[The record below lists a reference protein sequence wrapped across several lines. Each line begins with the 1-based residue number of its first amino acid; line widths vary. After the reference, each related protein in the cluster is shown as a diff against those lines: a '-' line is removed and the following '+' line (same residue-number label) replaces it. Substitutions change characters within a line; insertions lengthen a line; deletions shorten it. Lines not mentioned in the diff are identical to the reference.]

1 MPLWLVMVFR
11 SIKILTVPLLLLIA
25 ITACKTS
32 GKKQNIV
39 PAADID
45 TVVRRMSDLMVH
57 DVTNPPLAA
66 RFFAY
71 SFLAGYEVISQNNP
85 AIKSLK
91 EILNNYPEIEKP
103 SIKKYDYQLAALL
116 AIIETATRIQP
127 SGMQLQALKEKILKQ
142 VENDLDEEAING
154 SITYANAITTAVLKY
169 AREDGYRSFSD
180 YPRYSPVNSEGSW
193 FPTPPGYIAAVEPYF
208 GKLRLFFLDSV
219 VQFMPPLPVP
229 FSKNKSSV
237 FYALMDSVYQTG
249 KNLTK
254 EQQEI
259 AAFWDCNPF
268 ALNDQGHLKVGIKK
282 ISPGAHWM
290 GIAGIACAQENL
302 SFDSSMMIHSMLAL
316 TLTDAFICCWN
327 EKYRSNRIRPETA
340 IRKYIDPEWKPLL
353 QTPPF
358 PEYISGHSAVS
369 GASAEVLS
377 YFFGDNFNYRDS
389 VEQDFGLPSRSFHS
403 FKEAAQEAAISRY
416 YGGIHFMDANIN
428 GLQLGEKIGKHIL
441 SRYLKQSHIVSN
453 AHLKGL
459 PDTLKTNF

>member
-1 MPLWLVMVFR
+1 MFIR

-25 ITACKTS
+25 STACNTA

-71 SFLAGYEVISQNNP
+71 SFLAGYEIVSQNNP
-85 AIKSLK
+85 EVKSL
-91 EILNNYPEIEKP
+91 EGILNHYPQIEKP
-103 SIKKYDYQLAALL
+103 DIKKYDYQLAALL
-116 AIIETATRIQP
+116 ATIETASRLQP
-127 SGMQLQALKEKILKQ
+127 SGKQLQALKEKILKQ
-142 VENDLDEEAING
+142 VEDNLDEEIING
-154 SITYANAITTAVLKY
+154 SINYANAVTTAILKY
-169 AREDGYRSFSD
+169 ARKDGYRNFSD
-180 YPRYSPVNSEGSW
+180 YPRYSPVNTEGTW
-193 FPTPPGYIAAVEPYF
+193 YPTPPGYIAAVEPYF
-208 GKLRLFFLDSV
+208 GKLRPFFLDSV
-219 VQFMPPLPVP
+219 MQFIPPPPEP
-229 FSKNKSSV
+229 FSKNKISA
-237 FYALMDSVYQTG
+237 FYSLMDSVYRTG

-268 ALNDQGHLKVGIKK
+268 ALNRQGHLKVGMKK

-290 GIAGIACAQENL
+290 GITGIACTQKNL
-302 SFDSSMMIHSMLAL
+302 SFDSSMMIHSVMAL
-316 TLTDAFICCWN
+316 TLTDAFICCWD

-340 IRKYIDPEWKPLL
+340 IRRYIDPEWEPFL

-358 PEYISGHSAVS
+358 PEYISGHSTVS

-377 YFFGDNFNYRDS
+377 HFFGDPFNYKDS
-389 VEQDFGLPSRSFHS
+389 VEQDFGLPPRSFRS
-403 FKEAAQEAAISRY
+403 FREAAQEAAISRY

-428 GLQLGEKIGKHIL
+428 GLQQGKKIGQYVL
-441 SRYLKQSHIVSN
+441 SSYFEQ
-453 AHLKGL
+453 
-459 PDTLKTNF
+459 